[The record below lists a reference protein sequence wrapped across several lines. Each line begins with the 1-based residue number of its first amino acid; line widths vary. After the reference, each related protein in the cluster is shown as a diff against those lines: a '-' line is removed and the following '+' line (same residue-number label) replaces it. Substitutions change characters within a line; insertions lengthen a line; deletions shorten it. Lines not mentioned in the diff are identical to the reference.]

1 MAYEPL
7 EERRLY
13 VRAELVADGI
23 WELVAGWPEFARDT
37 VGKQLVRA
45 ADSIGANIAEGGGRF
60 HPGEVRQFLYY
71 ARGSL
76 RETKFFLRR
85 AAKRMLINEPQF
97 QAIDSELEQL
107 AKEIN
112 ATINY
117 QKTRST
123 QSPNHPI
130 T

>member
-23 WELVAGWPEFARDT
+23 WELIAGWPEFTRDT

-76 RETKFFLRR
+76 CETKFFLRR
-85 AAKRMLINEPQF
+85 AAKRMLINESRF
-97 QAIDSELEQL
+97 LALDSELEQL

-123 QSPNHPI
+123 
-130 T
+130 

>member
-13 VRAELVADGI
+13 VRAELVADGV
-23 WELVAGWPEFARDT
+23 WESVAGWPEFARDT
-37 VGKQLVRA
+37 VGRQLVRA

-85 AAKRMLINEPQF
+85 AAKRTLINEPQF
-97 QAIDSELEQL
+97 HTLNNELEQL

-123 QSPNHPI
+123 
-130 T
+130 